1 MMEISNKARLGGRGI
16 AVGTFVTEAPLVPTV
31 RIVSASGG
39 DFVILDCEHGSIEIS
54 DLRAAIALCRC
65 SGLQALVR
73 IPELET
79 HWIAKAL
86 DSGAHGIVAPN
97 VETVAEARRLVDQAS
112 FPPTGRRGA
121 SFGSAQDDYSGG
133 DIALKVERANR
144 ELIILCMIES
154 PKGLNSVEAIAA
166 LPGIAGCWFGY
177 IDFSIAAGLPGEI
190 SHPDV
195 LAAAR
200 RVADACM
207 MHSKIAGVMTTS
219 LEHLEQ
225 YISRRYN
232 VAAWA
237 SDAFVLRHG
246 FTTGF
251 LGCRNAL
258 QRDSSKREKDDV
270 QPK

>member
-1 MMEISNKARLGGRGI
+1 MTL
-16 AVGTFVTEAPLVPTV
+16 
-31 RIVSASGG
+31 
-39 DFVILDCEHGSIEIS
+39 H
-54 DLRAAIALCRC
+54 LR
-65 SGLQALVR
+65 S
-73 IPELET
+73 
-79 HWIAKAL
+79 
-86 DSGAHGIVAPN
+86 
-97 VETVAEARRLVDQAS
+97 
-112 FPPTGRRGA
+112 
-121 SFGSAQDDYSGG
+121 
-133 DIALKVERANR
+133 ERANR

-177 IDFSIAAGLPGEI
+177 IDFSIAAGLPGET

-207 MHSKIAGVMTTS
+207 IHSKIAGVMTTS

-237 SDAFVLRHG
+237 SDAFVLKHG

>member
-1 MMEISNKARLGGRGI
+1 M
-16 AVGTFVTEAPLVPTV
+16 
-31 RIVSASGG
+31 
-39 DFVILDCEHGSIEIS
+39 
-54 DLRAAIALCRC
+54 
-65 SGLQALVR
+65 VR

-154 PKGLNSVEAIAA
+154 PKGLNSVEAIAG

-237 SDAFVLRHG
+237 SDAFRAQARFYHQA
-246 FTTGF
+246 F
-251 LGCRNAL
+251 
-258 QRDSSKREKDDV
+258 
-270 QPK
+270 